1 MSVKLKNQ
9 TIKNQF
15 SKAKRKRGKL
25 NLEKAMNK
33 KFFHDPN
40 IEKLDP
46 KRALDEIERKLEA
59 RMKWF
64 NRRDSKKSV
73 GSSIKSGEKM
83 NPTKCDQDDLMI
95 ADDANNCSLLTNK
108 NKISSHPMTK
118 MAQKFKKY
126 APTYKFKRPLSETT
140 DLINKN
146 LKDSTPIKQ
155 DINTENNSTENK
167 IDLTYVYTNSKE
179 FTKTKEFSDI
189 IVPMSNVN
197 RNESESFVERFAEI

>member
-1 MSVKLKNQ
+1 
-9 TIKNQF
+9 
-15 SKAKRKRGKL
+15 
-25 NLEKAMNK
+25 LEKAMNK

-46 KRALDEIERKLEA
+46 KKALDEIERKLEA

-64 NRRDSKKSV
+64 NRRDSKKSA

-83 NPTKCDQDDLMI
+83 TKCDQDDLMI
-95 ADDANNCSLLTNK
+95 ANDANNFSLITNK

-126 APTYKFKRPLSETT
+126 APYKFKRQLSETT

-146 LKDSTPIKQ
+146 LKNSTPIKQ
-155 DINTENNSTENK
+155 DITPENNSTENK
-167 IDLTYVYTNSKE
+167 IDLTYAYASSKE
-179 FTKTKEFSDI
+179 FTKSKEFSDI

-197 RNESESFVERFAEI
+197 RNESDSFVERFAEI